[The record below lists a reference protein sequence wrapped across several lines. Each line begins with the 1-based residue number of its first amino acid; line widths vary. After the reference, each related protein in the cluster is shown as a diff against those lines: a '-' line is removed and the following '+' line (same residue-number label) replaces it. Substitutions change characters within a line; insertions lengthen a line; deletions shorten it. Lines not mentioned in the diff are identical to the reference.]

1 MAKSTFELVL
11 DRHTEEVPNVRRFTF
26 RRSDGT
32 PLSFVPGQFLML
44 HYEDAG
50 GAFQRSYSLSSLAA
64 LEPDPEIVV
73 SFVDDGRGCRALW
86 ALEPG
91 DTLTASGPY
100 GRFTL
105 RDETPSRYLFVG
117 TGTGVAP
124 YRTMLPELRARAAAG
139 VEIHI
144 VEGVRRCE
152 ELLFCDDFRA
162 LADELPNV
170 SFHACYSREDAPA
183 HEPDAMRGYVTE
195 RLRALAPNPE
205 GDIVYLCG
213 NPAMV
218 DDAVAFLLEHQFSPR
233 NIRREKYISS

>member
-1 MAKSTFELVL
+1 MAKTTFDLVL
-11 DRHTEEVPNVRRFTF
+11 RRHAEEVPNVRRFTF
-26 RRSDGT
+26 QRADGA
-32 PLSFVPGQFLML
+32 PLPFVPGQFLML

-50 GAFQRSYSLSSLAA
+50 GAFQRSYSLSSLVAS
-64 LEPDPEIVV
+64 EPDPEMVV

-91 DTLTASGPY
+91 DTVSASGPY

-105 RDETPSRYLFVG
+105 RDETPKRYVFVG

-124 YRTMLPELRARAAAG
+124 YRTMLPELAARAAAG
-139 VEIHI
+139 VEIHV

-152 ELLFCDDFRA
+152 ELLFGDDFRA
-162 LADELPNV
+162 FAAAHPNV
-170 SFHACYSREDAPA
+170 TFHACYSREDAPVD
-183 HEPDAMRGYVTE
+183 ESDAMRGYVTE
-195 RLRALAPNPE
+195 RLRQLAPTPDE
-205 GDIVYLCG
+205 DIVYLCG

-218 DDAVAFLLEHQFSPR
+218 DDSVAYLLEHQFSPR